1 MWLENKILSSIHCRP
16 VRKVNNVHRTCPVY
30 NVNFGVQLAYTLYIT
45 EAGVHNILF
54 TENLKELRNFL

>member
-1 MWLENKILSSIHCRP
+1 M
-16 VRKVNNVHRTCPVY
+16 Y